1 MAVVLNDVKVVIAST
16 DFANKARE
24 VAINGDAEVLDTTG
38 FGDSSRTYAIG
49 FKNWTVTISFYDDF
63 ADNDINEL
71 MFSWWGTSQT
81 IEITK
86 ADTTVSA
93 TNPKFSGTVIFQNVP
108 LFNASVGVVSGGQ
121 VTLQGSGTLTRAV
134 S

>member
-16 DFANKARE
+16 DLANKARS
-24 VAINGDAEVLDTTG
+24 ATINGDAEVLDTTG

-49 FKNWTVTISFYDDF
+49 FKNWSVTVEFYDDF
-63 ADNDINEL
+63 TDNDMNEL
-71 MFSWWGTSQT
+71 LFSWWGTSQT

-93 TNPKFSGTVIFQNVP
+93 TNPKYSGTVIFATTP
-108 LFNASVGVVSGGQ
+108 LFNAAVGVVSGGTL
-121 VTLQGSGTLTRAV
+121 TLQGSGTLTRAV